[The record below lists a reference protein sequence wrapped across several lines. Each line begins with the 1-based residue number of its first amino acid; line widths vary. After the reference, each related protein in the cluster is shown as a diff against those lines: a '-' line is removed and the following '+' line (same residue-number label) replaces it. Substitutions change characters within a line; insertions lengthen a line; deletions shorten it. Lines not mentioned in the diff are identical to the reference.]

1 LIPATHDKVIPI
13 ALPRQRRVVKD
24 ANPTAQ
30 LAAVATAAEDPDT
43 EQQSGDAEKEDASVV
58 LSDTEWAEMHGI
70 VDAGHD
76 VHSAELLPLPDL
88 ESVLERIPPGLIEA
102 LRDRLKAEF
111 RGVVRPPCKR

>member
-1 LIPATHDKVIPI
+1 VIPI
-13 ALPRQRRVVKD
+13 ALPRQRRRAED
-24 ANPTAQ
+24 S
-30 LAAVATAAEDPDT
+30 AASGQRSALATATEDLET
-43 EQQSGDAEKEDASVV
+43 GQQGSEADAEDASVV